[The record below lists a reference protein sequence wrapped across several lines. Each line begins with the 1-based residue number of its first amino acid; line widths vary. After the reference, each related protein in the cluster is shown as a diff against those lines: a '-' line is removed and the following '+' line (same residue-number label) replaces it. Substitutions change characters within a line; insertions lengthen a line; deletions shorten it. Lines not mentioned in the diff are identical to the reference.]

1 MKSIDEMIAVM
12 QAYKDGKTIEE
23 LYYMDTEWKVVE
35 KPLWNFNNYDYR
47 VKSEPK
53 YVPYDSV
60 DEVEK
65 DKWIK
70 SKATGFLYRI
80 YSIKE
85 DMIYFELGSD
95 DTKELFDLFTYEDGT
110 PCGKL
115 VVDEDGTPW
124 GKVASE

>member
-1 MKSIDEMIAVM
+1 MKTIDEMIEVM
-12 QAYKDGKTIEE
+12 QAYKDGKTIEFTDF
-23 LYYMDTEWKVVE
+23 YYDDNWKE
-35 KPLWNFNNYDYR
+35 IDSPYWNWRLFDYR
-47 VKSEPK
+47 VKPEPK

-80 YSIKE
+80 CSIKE

-115 VVDEDGTPW
+115 V
-124 GKVASE
+124 SE